1 MAANR
6 KLGYLSIFFFV
17 ALCASLFINFV
28 LIIAAF
34 QRFGGVREP
43 EPIPRFREI
52 LLERGTRR
60 VDKIAQITVGRS
72 ALRSGLA
79 IPWSTCAA
87 LQQACKTIALRQS
100 CWKLHRRRS
109 NGRRCEG

>member
-1 MAANR
+1 
-6 KLGYLSIFFFV
+6 
-17 ALCASLFINFV
+17 
-28 LIIAAF
+28 
-34 QRFGGVREP
+34 
-43 EPIPRFREI
+43 
-52 LLERGTRR
+52 